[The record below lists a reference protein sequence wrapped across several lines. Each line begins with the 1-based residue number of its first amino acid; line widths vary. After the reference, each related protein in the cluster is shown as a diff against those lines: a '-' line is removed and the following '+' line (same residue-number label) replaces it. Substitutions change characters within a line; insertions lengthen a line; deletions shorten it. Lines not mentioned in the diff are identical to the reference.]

1 MMEMFNRSGS
11 VNDNDD
17 IYLDTLREQ
26 ALSLGI
32 SLTANT
38 STPGS

>member
-1 MMEMFNRSGS
+1 MFSRSNS
-11 VNDNDD
+11 TNDNDD

-32 SLTANT
+32 SLTNGQ
-38 STPGS
+38 GS